1 MLRFVTDH
9 VGGVGSKRKQASKSC
24 EPCKKRHK
32 RCRHNEPPVA
42 DAEPLPTTSRKVPEQ
57 QAINSS
63 KDNVEPSNSTFC
75 SSSHLSDSIPAVIS
89 LENSKSGPADPKRG
103 SSRDTHLRFV
113 GDLSPEASLLV
124 NRTTREGAQ
133 SVSRHDYVGVWL
145 DQKSEQPTRRDIH
158 ERNDHGQPRAE
169 SRTDDRAPLLER
181 LRSAL
186 SQECLVTVPPDSEYA
201 CLSSIYYAKI
211 NPIFPILH
219 AEALDQHAE
228 MEAVALKQCIC
239 LVASMDP
246 SSRKHLRLMNTE
258 RVLSQIEF
266 RDRMAAAVKQSLN
279 MGFLSDNMVILQ
291 VSVLMAFHVDRPG
304 CSELSSYYCAQAV
317 NLAQT
322 LGLHLGWPSESDRIE
337 KSKRIFWCVW
347 VLDRLNA
354 AANGRPIIIHE
365 RDMDQTIQASANSQQ
380 PAFKL
385 LILITRYLDQTISFY
400 RPHADLP
407 GADTVSNTSFEDM
420 VEEAGALEVGNALLA
435 SLELLYLS
443 VVILHS
449 RPKAKKD
456 YNGTR
461 SSEIQIFGATGIV
474 SIASQEF
481 KDTVSFWPIVPYSIS
496 LATSI
501 AYKSLRNSITA
512 ASRRR
517 AYALFQNSFEVLDS
531 LSKAFVSAR
540 AVAKL
545 AMDTLQEMERVTSE
559 RRRHQLAHSG
569 PESSAEQSQDAGQP
583 EDVTQLQEGQR
594 STSAAQQ
601 APHMLLEA
609 SESSRSSLRPLPVL
623 HDSLMFPDDYG
634 LTHFEGEAGI
644 FTDFDPSFDLDRLDA
659 LFSSNLD
666 PTVPV
671 ISTEWFE
678 AN

>member
-9 VGGVGSKRKQASKSC
+9 VGGVGSKRKQAPKSC

-32 RCRHNEPPVA
+32 RCRHNEQSVPDTEPIPVGSG
-42 DAEPLPTTSRKVPEQ
+42 EFPEQ
-57 QAINSS
+57 QAISFS
-63 KDNVEPSNSTFC
+63 KDNVEPSASAFE
-75 SSSHLSDSIPAVIS
+75 SSSHLSDSMPAVSS
-89 LENSKSGPADPKRG
+89 LEIPKAGPADPKHS

-124 NRTTREGAQ
+124 NRMTKEGAQ

-145 DQKSEQPTRRDIH
+145 DQKSERPTRRDIH
-158 ERNDHGQPRAE
+158 ERSQPGQSTAE
-169 SRTDDRAPLLER
+169 SRANDRAPLLER
-181 LRSAL
+181 LRPAL
-186 SQECLVTVPPDSEYA
+186 SQECLTTVPPDAEYA
-201 CLSSIYYAKI
+201 RLSSIYYVKI
-211 NPIFPILH
+211 NPIFPVLH
-219 AEALDQHAE
+219 AEALDQHGE

-246 SSRKHLRLMNTE
+246 SSRKYLRLQNTE
-258 RVLSQIEF
+258 GLLSQIEF
-266 RDRMAAAVKQSLN
+266 RDRMAAAIKQSLD
-279 MGFLSDNMVILQ
+279 MGFLGDNMVILQ

-322 LGLHLGWPSESDRIE
+322 LGLHLGWPSENDRIE

-365 RDMDQTIQASANSQQ
+365 RDMDQTIQASADSQQ

-400 RPHADLP
+400 RPHADFP
-407 GADTVSNTSFEDM
+407 GADAVSNTSFEDM
-420 VEEAGALEVGNALLA
+420 VEEAGALEIGNALLA

-461 SSEIQIFGATGIV
+461 SSELQIFGATSIV

-481 KDTVSFWPIVPYSIS
+481 KDTVSFWPIVPYSVS

-517 AYALFQNSFEVLDS
+517 AYTLFQNGCEVLDE

-545 AMDTLQEMERVTSE
+545 AMDTLQEMERVTAE
-559 RRRHQLAHSG
+559 RRRNQFAHSG
-569 PESSAEQSQDAGQP
+569 AASSEEQSQDTSQV
-583 EDVTQLQEGQR
+583 EDMTHFQEGQQ
-594 STSAAQQ
+594 STSAARQT
-601 APHMLLEA
+601 PRMLLEA
-609 SESSRSSLRPLPVL
+609 SESSRSSLRPLPAL
-623 HDSLMFPDDYG
+623 SDGLMFSDEYG
-634 LTHFEGEAGI
+634 LTQFEGEAGI
-644 FTDFDPSFDLDRLDA
+644 FTDFDPSFDLNRLDA

-671 ISTEWFE
+671 ISAEWFD
-678 AN
+678 AS

>member
-1 MLRFVTDH
+1 MMSLTKD
-9 VGGVGSKRKQASKSC
+9 
-24 EPCKKRHK
+24 E
-32 RCRHNEPPVA
+32 
-42 DAEPLPTTSRKVPEQ
+42 
-57 QAINSS
+57 IN
-63 KDNVEPSNSTFC
+63 
-75 SSSHLSDSIPAVIS
+75 IWI
-89 LENSKSGPADPKRG
+89 
-103 SSRDTHLRFV
+103 
-113 GDLSPEASLLV
+113 
-124 NRTTREGAQ
+124 
-133 SVSRHDYVGVWL
+133 
-145 DQKSEQPTRRDIH
+145 
-158 ERNDHGQPRAE
+158 
-169 SRTDDRAPLLER
+169 
-181 LRSAL
+181 
-186 SQECLVTVPPDSEYA
+186 
-201 CLSSIYYAKI
+201 
-211 NPIFPILH
+211 
-219 AEALDQHAE
+219 
-228 MEAVALKQCIC
+228 
-239 LVASMDP
+239 
-246 SSRKHLRLMNTE
+246 
-258 RVLSQIEF
+258 
-266 RDRMAAAVKQSLN
+266 
-279 MGFLSDNMVILQ
+279 
-291 VSVLMAFHVDRPG
+291 
-304 CSELSSYYCAQAV
+304 
-317 NLAQT
+317 
-322 LGLHLGWPSESDRIE
+322 
-337 KSKRIFWCVW
+337 
-347 VLDRLNA
+347 
-354 AANGRPIIIHE
+354 
-365 RDMDQTIQASANSQQ
+365 
-380 PAFKL
+380 
-385 LILITRYLDQTISFY
+385 
-400 RPHADLP
+400 
-407 GADTVSNTSFEDM
+407 
-420 VEEAGALEVGNALLA
+420 A